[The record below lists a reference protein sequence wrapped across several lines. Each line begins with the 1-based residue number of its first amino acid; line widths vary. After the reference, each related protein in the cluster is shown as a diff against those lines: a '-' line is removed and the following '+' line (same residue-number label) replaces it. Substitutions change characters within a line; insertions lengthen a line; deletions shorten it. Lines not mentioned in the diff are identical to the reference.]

1 MELFGMEIQKRQD
14 AYQLLALAL
23 RESRGLTRMPE
34 LDRRPGGKPYF
45 PHEEGLEFNLSHSG
59 HLALCALDNAP
70 VGADIQMVR
79 EWRPGLPARDCGP
92 EELAWLEG
100 QPDWWRSFS
109 LLWSLKESRVK
120 ESGQGLRGTIRS
132 IRVPMM
138 GEGET
143 RQMDG
148 LWFRTYGGAGW
159 VAAVCGEA
167 QPPVKICWWRRLEN
181 EK

>member
-1 MELFGMEIQKRQD
+1 MAQRRRVVSGTVWHGDPEAAGCLSAVGPGSPGEP
-14 AYQLLALAL
+14 
-23 RESRGLTRMPE
+23 GLTRMPE
-34 LDRRPGGKPYF
+34 LDRKPGGKPYF

-79 EWRPGLPARDCGP
+79 EWRPGLPARVCGP

-148 LWFRTYGGAGW
+148 LWFRTYGERAG
-159 VAAVCGEA
+159 
-167 QPPVKICWWRRLEN
+167 
-181 EK
+181 

>member
-79 EWRPGLPARDCGP
+79 EWRARTARPGLWSGRVGLVGRAAGLV
-92 EELAWLEG
+92 EV
-100 QPDWWRSFS
+100 FS
-109 LLWSLKESRVK
+109 L
-120 ESGQGLRGTIRS
+120 
-132 IRVPMM
+132 
-138 GEGET
+138 
-143 RQMDG
+143 
-148 LWFRTYGGAGW
+148 
-159 VAAVCGEA
+159 
-167 QPPVKICWWRRLEN
+167 
-181 EK
+181 

>member
-79 EWRPGLPARDCGP
+79 EWRPGLPARVCGP

-109 LLWSLKESRVK
+109 LLWSEP
-120 ESGQGLRGTIRS
+120 GQRERAGIEGDHPVHPGPDDGRRGNPADGWPLVPDLRGSGLGSRS
-132 IRVPMM
+132 VWRGPAA
-138 GEGET
+138 GED
-143 RQMDG
+143 M
-148 LWFRTYGGAGW
+148 L
-159 VAAVCGEA
+159 VASSG
-167 QPPVKICWWRRLEN
+167 K
-181 EK
+181 

>member
-1 MELFGMEIQKRQD
+1 MELFGMEIQERQD
-14 AYQLLALAL
+14 AYRLLALAL
-23 RESRGLTRMPE
+23 RESRGLARMPE
-34 LDRRPGGKPYF
+34 LARRAGGKPYF

-79 EWRPGLPARDCGP
+79 EWRPGLPARVCCP

-100 QPDWWRSFS
+100 QSDRWRSFS
-109 LLWSLKESRVK
+109 LLWSMKESRAK
-120 ESGQGLRGTIRS
+120 ESGQGLRGVIRS

-138 GEGET
+138 GEGEA
-143 RQMDG
+143 RQLDG
-148 LWFRTYGGAGW
+148 LWFRTYGGEGW
-159 VAAVCGEA
+159 VAAVCGA
-167 QPPVKICWWRRLEN
+167 APPPVKICWRPRLEK

>member
-23 RESRGLTRMPE
+23 RESPGADADAGTGPE
-34 LDRRPGGKPYF
+34 TWRKAYF

-70 VGADIQMVR
+70 VGADVQMVR
-79 EWRPGLPARDCGP
+79 EWRPGLPAPG
-92 EELAWLEG
+92 
-100 QPDWWRSFS
+100 
-109 LLWSLKESRVK
+109 LWSGRVGLAGRAAGLV
-120 ESGQGLRGTIRS
+120 EVLFPAMVTEREPGQRERAGIEGDHPVHPGPDDGRRGNPADGWPLVPDLR
-132 IRVPMM
+132 
-138 GEGET
+138 
-143 RQMDG
+143 
-148 LWFRTYGGAGW
+148 GAGW

>member
-70 VGADIQMVR
+70 VGARHPDGQRVAAR
-79 EWRPGLPARDCGP
+79 TARPGLWSGRVGLAGRAVGLVEVLFPAMVTEREPGQRERAGIEGDHPVHPGP
-92 EELAWLEG
+92 DDGRRGNPADGWPLV
-100 QPDWWRSFS
+100 PD
-109 LLWSLKESRVK
+109 
-120 ESGQGLRGTIRS
+120 LRGSGLGSRS
-132 IRVPMM
+132 VWGGPAA
-138 GEGET
+138 GED
-143 RQMDG
+143 M
-148 LWFRTYGGAGW
+148 L
-159 VAAVCGEA
+159 VASSG
-167 QPPVKICWWRRLEN
+167 K
-181 EK
+181 

>member
-23 RESRGLTRMPE
+23 RESRGQ
-34 LDRRPGGKPYF
+34 
-45 PHEEGLEFNLSHSG
+45 S
-59 HLALCALDNAP
+59 
-70 VGADIQMVR
+70 
-79 EWRPGLPARDCGP
+79 
-92 EELAWLEG
+92 
-100 QPDWWRSFS
+100 DWWRSFS

-159 VAAVCGEA
+159 VAAV
-167 QPPVKICWWRRLEN
+167 
-181 EK
+181 